1 MDTVQDIAN
10 KGKETWNKI
19 PKPIKTALVR
29 ALIQSV
35 LYNPANAAS
44 ANVISDG
51 QTPQNIT
58 VNNDFASIKLKGGVE
73 FNEYKQK
80 ETRENTD
87 NVIKNEKIRH
97 TNIKDNIQS
106 NLPLKNANY
115 TEQKSLSNSNKANT
129 QQYSTEIFKSQ
140 LENMYTNA
148 GKKYDIDLRNK
159 EMWIEKPKF
168 ETYIPRESLGIV
180 DEIISFPRKNFKN
193 IFGNMFSKD
202 LSRKEKALRI
212 LKPYIMS
219 SPHISKVIL
228 ENAGQVVD
236 NINYNNAKPAAKLLM
251 ASIDFGKYANR
262 IEFAKVV
269 SGYEETGP
277 IQDFVKEKIISQNMD
292 PNNTPGIIHSYK
304 SEMSQALA
312 QSEEIRQYISKYRK
326 ALLQQQLIPTVSEK
340 FDSTKN
346 LYWGINRA
354 DILLSYIDNHNDLN
368 IIIIDTYDFN
378 KNDSSLLVNIAY
390 SPQSANLI
398 TRYFNVFQVK
408 IPYGKY

>member
-1 MDTVQDIAN
+1 MN
-10 KGKETWNKI
+10 MSKKKHR
-19 PKPIKTALVR
+19 K
-29 ALIQSV
+29 
-35 LYNPANAAS
+35 
-44 ANVISDG
+44 
-51 QTPQNIT
+51 
-58 VNNDFASIKLKGGVE
+58 
-73 FNEYKQK
+73 
-80 ETRENTD
+80 NTD

-228 ENAGQVVD
+228 ENAGQVV
-236 NINYNNAKPAAKLLM
+236 
-251 ASIDFGKYANR
+251 
-262 IEFAKVV
+262 
-269 SGYEETGP
+269 
-277 IQDFVKEKIISQNMD
+277 
-292 PNNTPGIIHSYK
+292 
-304 SEMSQALA
+304 
-312 QSEEIRQYISKYRK
+312 
-326 ALLQQQLIPTVSEK
+326 
-340 FDSTKN
+340 
-346 LYWGINRA
+346 
-354 DILLSYIDNHNDLN
+354 
-368 IIIIDTYDFN
+368 
-378 KNDSSLLVNIAY
+378 
-390 SPQSANLI
+390 
-398 TRYFNVFQVK
+398 
-408 IPYGKY
+408 